1 MNAKNKPVQKGE
13 TPFLDGAVEPLPSM
27 DCWGKEFPD
36 YNEDGIAIMRN
47 QLRQLEEVLKESGV
61 GRSDFL
67 DVSGYSIHTVED
79 LIRAVNTYRMS
90 PSYENRLK
98 KAIHSSELYST
109 QYAEITCTSEKITA
123 DSNLKT
129 LLLECQRIDANL
141 SLVHS
146 DLLRADMHYGWPDEF
161 CIQVDAKQENKLQ
174 QDKKEAQ
181 EVANYHLETYL
192 EKRLQLLKL
201 YEQTIS
207 HLLQTDMDIQRR
219 WLKEQN
225 FYPRNE
231 RPRRG
236 YKEASE
242 IDGRIPSLE
251 DYLPTAILIARDWIW
266 RNYAKIIHTRD
277 TFEPLDSAEYK
288 ACLTLCP
295 QIAQKAHKLLRRHNY
310 LQKDS
315 MLIRG
320 EFIRHYMPPEV
331 EHIEEV
337 YRRLDYLE
345 PTFADKEKTKSVITE
360 FDILN

>member
-13 TPFLDGAVEPLPSM
+13 IPFLDGAVEPLPSM
-27 DCWGKEFPD
+27 DRWGKEFPD
-36 YNEDGIAIMRN
+36 YNEDGIAIMHN
-47 QLRQLEEVLKESGV
+47 QLRHLEEILQESKV
-61 GRSDFL
+61 GHSDFL
-67 DVSGYSIHTVED
+67 YVSGYSVYTVED
-79 LIRAVNTYRMS
+79 LMRAVNTYEMS
-90 PSYENRLK
+90 PSYAIRLK

-109 QYAEITCTSEKITA
+109 QYAEIACTSEKITA
-123 DSNLKT
+123 DSDLKA
-129 LLLECQRIDANL
+129 LLQECRRVDEDL

-146 DLLRADMHYGWPDEF
+146 DLLRADMHYRWPDEF
-161 CIQVDAKQENKLQ
+161 RIQVDAKQENKLQ

-181 EVANYHLETYL
+181 EKANYHLEAYL
-192 EKRLQLLKL
+192 EKCLQLLKL

-219 WLKEQN
+219 WLEEQN

-242 IDGRIPSLE
+242 VNGRIPSLE

-266 RNYAKIIHTRD
+266 RNYAKIIHTRN
-277 TFEPLDSAEYK
+277 TFEPLDPVEYE

-295 QIAQKAHKLLRRHNY
+295 QIAQKAHKLLRRHGH
-310 LQKDS
+310 LHKGS

-320 EFIRHYMPPEV
+320 EFIKHYMPPEV

-345 PTFADKEKTKSVITE
+345 PTFADKEKTKPVITE
-360 FDILN
+360 FDILK